1 MTKRYFNIA
10 ALSTLMLVLATA
22 SFGQFTITIPK
33 IPKIK
38 KPTTDTQNQNQ
49 NNTNNNNNNS
59 NNNDQQ
65 NTSNNNNNQTSNA
78 KSGGC
83 DQYSFVYGVFVDDIK
98 KKQEEAS
105 SYTGP
110 QDKIYYVAETQDD
123 YIRLAVSKSRRDKWF
138 ADKKMTEY
146 RQDTACN
153 KLDPALDD
161 LAAAVAKTI
170 HLYVPEAGKFA
181 ARNPAEEAL
190 MKKQVTDL
198 GNDKIFKIGLASANW
213 NIGKDDYNF
222 PINRY
227 KYGMIYLKPTG
238 TDDPYCRMIFVN
250 VIQDYAGGGTYGAT
264 YGRFIKSEIAGCPAG
279 Q

>member
-1 MTKRYFNIA
+1 MTKHLIVTA
-10 ALSTLMLVLATA
+10 ILLITVLFFAGGA
-22 SFGQFTITIPK
+22 EAQFTITIPK

-38 KPTTDTQNQNQ
+38 KPTVDTQTT
-49 NNTNNNNNNS
+49 NTTTDNGRGN
-59 NNNDQQ
+59 
-65 NTSNNNNNQTSNA
+65 NTSNDNSNTSA
-78 KSGGC
+78 KKSGGC
-83 DQYSFVYGVFVDDIK
+83 DQYSFVIGVFVDDIK
-98 KKQEEAS
+98 KKQQEAS

-110 QDKIYYVAETQDD
+110 QDKIYYVSETQDD
-123 YIRLAVSKSRRDKWF
+123 YIRLAVSKKAREKWF
-138 ADKKMTEY
+138 ADKKMTDY
-146 RQDTACN
+146 RNDTACN
-153 KLDPALDD
+153 KVDPALDD

-170 HLYVPEAGKFA
+170 HLYVPEAGKYSVHNA
-181 ARNPAEEAL
+181 AEEAL
-190 MKKQVTDL
+190 MKSKVTDL

-227 KYGMIYLKPTG
+227 KYGMIYVKPTG

-250 VIQDYAGGGTYGAT
+250 VIQDYAGGGTYGAA

>member
-1 MTKRYFNIA
+1 MTKRYFTLA
-10 ALSTLMLVLATA
+10 ALSTLLLILATA
-22 SFGQFTITIPK
+22 SFGQFTINIPK

-38 KPTTDTQNQNQ
+38 KTVDTQNQNQ
-49 NNTNNNNNNS
+49 NNTNNNNNNNS
-59 NNNDQQ
+59 Q
-65 NTSNNNNNQTSNA
+65 NSNNNNSNNNNSQDSNT

-83 DQYSFVYGVFVDDIK
+83 DQYSFVIGVFVDDIK

-123 YIRLAVSKSRRDKWF
+123 YIKLAVSKSRRDKWF
-138 ADKKMTEY
+138 EDKKMTDY
-146 RQDTACN
+146 RRDTACN
-153 KLDPALDD
+153 KVDPALDE

-170 HLYVPEAGKFA
+170 HLYVPEAGKFGV
-181 ARNPAEEAL
+181 RNAAEEAQ
-190 MKKQVTDL
+190 MKSKVTDMADL
-198 GNDKIFKIGLASANW
+198 KLLKIGLASANW

-227 KYGMIYLKPTG
+227 KYGMIYVKPLKA
-238 TDDPYCRMIFVN
+238 DDPYCRMIFVN

-264 YGRFIKSEIAGCPAG
+264 YARFIKSEVAGCPAG

>member
-1 MTKRYFNIA
+1 MKRNFVYPA
-10 ALSTLMLVLATA
+10 TLATLFLLAAAA
-22 SFGQFTITIPK
+22 SAQFTITIPK

-38 KPTTDTQNQNQ
+38 KPVDTQNQ
-49 NNTNNNNNNS
+49 NNTNNNNNN

-65 NTSNNNNNQTSNA
+65 NTNNKSNNNQTSNA

-83 DQYSFVYGVFVDDIK
+83 DQYSFVIGVFVDDIK

-138 ADKKMTEY
+138 EDKKMTDY
-146 RQDTACN
+146 RRDTACN
-153 KLDPALDD
+153 KVDPALDE
-161 LAAAVAKTI
+161 LATAVAKTI
-170 HLYVPEAGKFA
+170 RLYVPEAGKFA

-198 GNDKIFKIGLASANW
+198 GNDKIFKIGLGSANW

-227 KYGMIYLKPTG
+227 KYGLIYLKPTG

>member
-1 MTKRYFNIA
+1 MTKHFVY
-10 ALSTLMLVLATA
+10 SA
-22 SFGQFTITIPK
+22 SLLILLLFAVSAVSAQFTITIPK

-38 KPTTDTQNQNQ
+38 KTDTQTT
-49 NNTNNNNNNS
+49 NTTTDNGRTN
-59 NNNDQQ
+59 
-65 NTSNNNNNQTSNA
+65 NTSNNNSNTTEQ

-83 DQYSFVYGVFVDDIK
+83 DQYSFVIGVFVDDIK

-123 YIRLAVSKSRRDKWF
+123 YIRLAVSKKSRDKWF
-138 ADKKMTEY
+138 ADKKMTDY
-146 RQDTACN
+146 RSDTACN
-153 KLDPALDD
+153 KVDPALDD
-161 LAAAVAKTI
+161 LAAAVTKTI
-170 HLYVPEAGKFA
+170 RLYVPEPGKYSV
-181 ARNPAEEAL
+181 RNPAEETL
-190 MKKQVTDL
+190 MKSQVTDL

-227 KYGMIYLKPTG
+227 KYGMMYVKPSG

-250 VIQDYAGGGTYGAT
+250 VIQDYAGGGTYGAS

>member
-1 MTKRYFNIA
+1 MTKHFINATTTLALLLLLVIA
-10 ALSTLMLVLATA
+10 ASA
-22 SFGQFTITIPK
+22 QFTITIPK

-38 KPTTDTQNQNQ
+38 KPTVDTQNT
-49 NNTNNNNNNS
+49 NTTPDNGRTN
-59 NNNDQQ
+59 
-65 NTSNNNNNQTSNA
+65 NTSNNNSNRPEQ

-83 DQYSFVYGVFVDDIK
+83 DQYSFVIGVFVDDIK
-98 KKQEEAS
+98 KKQEEAAA
-105 SYTGP
+105 YTGP

-123 YIRLAVSKSRRDKWF
+123 YIRLAVSKKAREKWF
-138 ADKKMTEY
+138 ADKKMTDY
-146 RQDTACN
+146 RNDTACN
-153 KLDPALDD
+153 KVDPALDD

-170 HLYVPEAGKFA
+170 RLYVPEQGKYS
-181 ARNPAEEAL
+181 ARNAAEEAL
-190 MKKQVTDL
+190 MKSKVTDL

-227 KYGMIYLKPTG
+227 KYGMIYIKPTG